1 MDGTAPAAP
10 EIEASSL
17 AGLDLNLFLVLHT
30 VLSERSVTRAAQKLH
45 VTQSAVSNALARLR
59 ELLRDPLFV
68 RHGRGLVPT
77 PRAQELAPVVLRA
90 MSELQSAVDGA
101 AFVPAQSTRR
111 FTLAWSD
118 AQSIAHL
125 PALLPRFER
134 ELPNATLRIVT
145 VDYLIATNG
154 LALGEV
160 ELALGPVQ
168 AAFPPLLHEPIY
180 DEEVVLAVRRDHAS
194 IVRCLLREQF
204 EDIEFV
210 DIQLAL
216 GQGGVGNL
224 LMTELLARHGLS
236 WRIGMVAP
244 DFTTAAHA
252 AAVSDYVVGLPAR
265 AGRAFCEFL
274 PLQLVE
280 LPAFLNRPTMSMAML
295 WHPRTDGDAGARY
308 FRRLVREACQESMPA
323 PKASAEGDGKGR
335 RATSRPDSGR
345 RRLRRSARTLR

>member
-1 MDGTAPAAP
+1 MMDGASLPAADL
-10 EIEASSL
+10 EASSL
-17 AGLDLNLFLVLHT
+17 AGIDLNLFLVLHA
-30 VLSERSVTRAAQKLH
+30 VLSEGSVTRAAQKLH

-59 ELLRDPLFV
+59 ELLQDPLFV
-68 RHGRGLVPT
+68 RNGRGLVPT
-77 PRAQELAPVVLRA
+77 PRARELAPLVQRA
-90 MSELQSAVDGA
+90 LGALQAAVGGSAFD
-101 AFVPAQSTRR
+101 PAQSTRR

-118 AQSIAHL
+118 AQAIAHL
-125 PALLPRFER
+125 PDLLPQFER

-145 VDYLIATNG
+145 VDFLVATNG

-160 ELALGPVQ
+160 DVALGPVQ

-180 DEEVVLAVRRDHAS
+180 AEEVVLAVRRDHAKA
-194 IVRCLLREQF
+194 IRCLLREQF
-204 EDIEFV
+204 DSIEFV

-236 WRIGMVAP
+236 WRVGMVAP

-265 AGRAFCEFL
+265 AARAFCGFL
-274 PLQLVE
+274 PLEIVE
-280 LPAFLNRPTMSMAML
+280 LPAFLKRPTMSMAIL

-308 FRRLVREACQESMPA
+308 FRGLVREACKESAPG
-323 PKASAEGDGKGR
+323 PKAKGEGTAKTRER
-335 RATSRPDSGR
+335 RGASGSRDR
-345 RRLRRSARTLR
+345 RGTLR